1 MIKSNSLNLI
11 GEPMSILGKYCKA
24 YSLSRLRQFP
34 GWHENSEN
42 ARKIRMEVD
51 GEIVEKPREL
61 TGEDYVYVQRNFTVT
76 DGLFIDENIIFDDV
90 TPAWIEF
97 CRDVLGY
104 GGSGSEDDQ
113 PVP

>member
-1 MIKSNSLNLI
+1 
-11 GEPMSILGKYCKA
+11 
-24 YSLSRLRQFP
+24 
-34 GWHENSEN
+34 
-42 ARKIRMEVD
+42 
-51 GEIVEKPREL
+51 
-61 TGEDYVYVQRNFTVT
+61 VYVQRNFTVT

-104 GGSGSEDDQ
+104 GGSGSGDDQ

>member
-1 MIKSNSLNLI
+1 
-11 GEPMSILGKYCKA
+11 MSILGKYCKA

-34 GWHENSEN
+34 GWQEKVEN
-42 ARKIRMEVD
+42 ARKIRTEVD
-51 GEIVEKPREL
+51 GEIVEKAREL

-90 TPAWIEF
+90 TPAWKEF

-104 GGSGSEDDQ
+104 GGSGSGDDQ